1 MATLLTGNFND
12 LVDGKFLILKRMPS
26 QPEPGTMIHVMGA
39 SQDQSGAHGIN
50 YRVTET
56 GQNYTATFRSMKEF
70 YAWARP
76 DSFIARNYESFTK
89 HDVQKYIRVKK
100 RTPASFCLP
109 LIAVM
114 LVVVWALMLILLDAP
129 LSIIFGALLSIV
141 GAFGIFMLYKRQK
154 ERMKMKMYGKI
165 VTKWGIE
172 IK

>member
-1 MATLLTGNFND
+1 MANMINGNFND
-12 LVDGKFLILKRMPS
+12 LVDGKFLILKRMSS

-39 SQDQSGAHGIN
+39 AQEQNGTYSVN

-56 GQNYTATFRSMKEF
+56 GQNYVNKFRSMKEF
-70 YAWARP
+70 YDWARP
-76 DSFIARNYESFTK
+76 DSFIARNYESFTRN
-89 HDVQKYIRVKK
+89 DVQKYIRVKK

-109 LIAVM
+109 LICVM
-114 LVVVWALMLILLDAP
+114 LVLVWTLMLVLLSAP
-129 LSIIFGALLSIV
+129 LSIIAAFLLSV
-141 GAFGIFMLYKRQK
+141 LGVFGIFRLYKKQK